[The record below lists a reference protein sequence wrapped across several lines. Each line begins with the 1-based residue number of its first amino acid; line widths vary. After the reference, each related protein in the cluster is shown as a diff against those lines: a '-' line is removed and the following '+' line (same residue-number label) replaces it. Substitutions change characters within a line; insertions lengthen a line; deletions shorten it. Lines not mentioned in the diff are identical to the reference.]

1 MYRSIIA
8 LSAVCLFF
16 TTSTAQQPSA
26 ADGTFTCSVD
36 APYRLCCAGSIQSD
50 GSISNCLTSL
60 EASSTRDDQATLL
73 TTTTRLCDHE
83 FQRAG
88 YTTPVCC
95 QSQDEDDSNHVA
107 LGGMGCVAGKT
118 EPASKPKTKRVSKP
132 SSQEAD
138 IINTWKHLGLPVPK
152 QLRPRADGPAPLKPA
167 RRATVAT
174 KQNTNSRRETTKN
187 LPAAQVLSESQKK
200 SRSAGYTERDANRVL
215 GLPAARKARARKD
228 AEYASQQT
236 KSKSKRSLDS
246 TVDDNGKAAAPAAG
260 ARSAAERMGLPSA
273 NLSRDQAKP
282 HPAMPQRS
290 RKVSDVVEKIQSR
303 KVNVKAPRWL
313 PSNVFLFIG

>member
-8 LSAVCLFF
+8 LGAVCAIF
-16 TTSTAQQPSA
+16 TAANAQQAPVT
-26 ADGTFTCSVD
+26 DGTFTCSVD

-60 EASSTRDDQATLL
+60 ETSSTKGEQATLS
-73 TTTTRLCDHE
+73 TTTTQLCDHE

-88 YTTPVCC
+88 FTTPVCC
-95 QSQDEDDSNHVA
+95 QNEDENDSDNVTTGGSNCVVGT
-107 LGGMGCVAGKT
+107 LGS
-118 EPASKPKTKRVSKP
+118 PSKLKAKRGPNP
-132 SSQEAD
+132 SPGEAD

-152 QLRPRADGPAPLKPA
+152 QLRSRAGGPAPVKPA
-167 RRATVAT
+167 RQASAAD
-174 KQNTNSRRETTKN
+174 KFLNSRKESTKN
-187 LPAAQVLSESQKK
+187 LPAAQVLSDAQKK
-200 SRSAGYTERDANRVL
+200 SRSAGYTEREANRVL
-215 GLPAARKARARKD
+215 GLPAARKDRARKD
-228 AEYASQQT
+228 AEYAAQ

-246 TVDDNGKAAAPAAG
+246 ADEKEASGSTTEE
-260 ARSAAERMGLPSA
+260 RSAAERMGLPSA
-273 NLSRDQAKP
+273 MKSRAQVKP
-282 HPAMPQRS
+282 QPAMPQRS